1 MGVGATGGCNS
12 MILSMTDVVAG
23 YGAGNVLQGVDL
35 GVESGSITCII
46 GPNGAGKSTVLRTI
60 SGLLRPDRGTISFA
74 DRSIE
79 RLPCDAILELGI
91 AQVPQHQALFDQM
104 TIRENI
110 LMGGYVLRKDRA
122 LIRKRYEAVEDLI
135 PLLRERASEKAGNLS
150 GGERRMIEFGRCL
163 MLEPKMI
170 MIDEPSLG
178 LDPKSLGHVS
188 ELILLA
194 NEQGRTVLLVEQN
207 VRLGLEMA
215 THGVVMEAGRVR
227 LQGSPKDILSN
238 PDLAGLYLGG
248 SIEKGGAHPAIAA
261 VQGIP
266 GVDPEVE
273 APKPPSN

>member
-1 MGVGATGGCNS
+1 

-23 YGAGNVLQGVDL
+23 YGAGDVLQGVDL
-35 GVESGSITCII
+35 GVETGSITCII

-79 RLPCDAILELGI
+79 RLTCNAILELGI

-104 TIRENI
+104 TIRENV

-122 LIRKRYEAVEDLI
+122 LVRERYEAVEALI
-135 PLLRERASEKAGNLS
+135 PLLRERAGEKAGNLS

-163 MLEPKMI
+163 MLEPKLI

-188 ELILLA
+188 DLILLA
-194 NEQGRTVLLVEQN
+194 NEQGRTVLMVEQN

-227 LQGSPKDILSN
+227 LQGPPKDIMSN

-248 SIEKGGAHPAIAA
+248 SIEKGGALPAIAVA
-261 VQGIP
+261 GATP
-266 GVDPEVE
+266 GVDPGVD
-273 APKPPSN
+273 APNPPST

>member
-1 MGVGATGGCNS
+1 

-35 GVESGSITCII
+35 GVETGSITCII

-79 RLPCDAILELGI
+79 GLTCNAILELGI

-104 TIRENI
+104 TIRENV

-122 LIRKRYEAVEDLI
+122 LVRERYEGVEALI
-135 PLLRERASEKAGNLS
+135 PLLRERAGDKAGNLS

-163 MLEPKMI
+163 MLEPKLI

-188 ELILLA
+188 DLILLA
-194 NEQGRTVLLVEQN
+194 NEQGRTVLMVEQN

-227 LQGSPKDILSN
+227 LQGPPKDIMSN

-248 SIEKGGAHPAIAA
+248 SIEKGGALPAIAVA
-261 VQGIP
+261 GAIP
-266 GVDPEVE
+266 GVDPGVE
-273 APKPPSN
+273 APKPPST

>member
-1 MGVGATGGCNS
+1 
-12 MILSMTDVVAG
+12 MILSMSDVVAG

-35 GVESGSITCII
+35 GVETGSITCII

-91 AQVPQHQALFDQM
+91 AQVPQHQAVFDQM

-110 LMGGYVLRKDRA
+110 LMGGYLLRKDRA
-122 LIRKRYEAVEDLI
+122 LVRQRYEAVEDLI

-163 MLEPKMI
+163 MLEPKLI

-178 LDPKSLGHVS
+178 LDPRSLGHVS
-188 ELILLA
+188 DLILLA
-194 NEQGRTVLLVEQN
+194 NEQGRTVLMVEQN
-207 VRLGLEMA
+207 VKLGLEMA

-227 LQGSPKDILSN
+227 LQGPPKDILAN
-238 PDLAGLYLGG
+238 PDLAGLYLGSSMDKGRGLPAVAG
-248 SIEKGGAHPAIAA
+248 SPAIL
-261 VQGIP
+261 
-266 GVDPEVE
+266 GVDPEID
-273 APKPPSN
+273 APKPPSP

>member
-1 MGVGATGGCNS
+1 
-12 MILSMTDVVAG
+12 MILAMSGVVAG
-23 YGAGNVLQGVDL
+23 YGAGDVLQGVDL
-35 GVESGSITCII
+35 AVEQGSITCII

-60 SGLLRPDRGTISFA
+60 SGLLRPGRGTITFS

-79 RLPCDAILELGI
+79 RLPCHAILELGI
-91 AQVPQHQALFDQM
+91 AQVPQHHALFDQM

-110 LMGGYVLRKDRA
+110 LMGGYLLRKDGA
-122 LIRKRYEAVEDLI
+122 LVQKRYDAVAALI
-135 PLLRERASEKAGNLS
+135 PLVRERGHEKAGNLS

-163 MLEPKMI
+163 MLEPKVI

-178 LDPKSLGHVS
+178 LDPKSLSHVS
-188 ELILLA
+188 NLILLA

-227 LQGSPKDILSN
+227 LQGSPQEILSN

-248 SIEKGGAHPAIAA
+248 SIERA
-261 VQGIP
+261 
-266 GVDPEVE
+266 DE
-273 APKPPSN
+273 APPAVAPDAAPETGAEAKGRGPDSG

>member
-1 MGVGATGGCNS
+1 
-12 MILSMTDVVAG
+12 MILSMSDVVAG

-35 GVESGSITCII
+35 GVETGSITCII

-79 RLPCDAILELGI
+79 RLSCDAILELGI

-110 LMGGYVLRKDRA
+110 LMGGYLLRKDRA
-122 LIRKRYEAVEDLI
+122 LVRQRYDAVEDLI

-163 MLEPKMI
+163 MLEPKLI

-178 LDPKSLGHVS
+178 LDPRSLGHVS
-188 ELILLA
+188 DLILLA
-194 NEQGRTVLLVEQN
+194 NEQGRTVLMVEQN
-207 VRLGLEMA
+207 VKLGLEMA

-227 LQGSPKDILSN
+227 LQGPPKDILAN

-248 SIEKGGAHPAIAA
+248 SMDKGRGLPAAAGAPAIL
-261 VQGIP
+261 
-266 GVDPEVE
+266 GVDPEID
-273 APKPPSN
+273 APRPPTP

>member
-1 MGVGATGGCNS
+1 
-12 MILSMTDVVAG
+12 MILAMSDVVAG

-35 GVESGSITCII
+35 GVEEGSITCII
-46 GPNGAGKSTVLRTI
+46 GPNGAGKSTVLRTV

-79 RLPCDAILELGI
+79 RLSCDAILELGI

-104 TIRENI
+104 TIRENV
-110 LMGGYVLRKDRA
+110 LMGGYILRKDRA
-122 LIRKRYEAVEDLI
+122 LVRKRFDAVEELI
-135 PLLRERASEKAGNLS
+135 PFVRKRGNEKAGNLS

-163 MLEPKMI
+163 MLEPKLI

-178 LDPKSLGHVS
+178 LDPQSLGHVS
-188 ELILLA
+188 DLILLA

-227 LQGSPKDILSN
+227 LQGPPKDILSN

-248 SIEKGGAHPAIAA
+248 SLDKGGGLPAVA
-261 VQGIP
+261 VTPTTLEVG
-266 GVDPEVE
+266 PETE
-273 APKPPSN
+273 TPKPHSG